1 MRPGAPPPLRKIG
14 TAGGADL
21 RDAGAAH
28 QEPPMPAATSVVFNR
43 QRSVERVVAHL
54 QASIRAG
61 EPLPDL
67 AALAAVA
74 QQSPHHF
81 HRVYRALAGETLG
94 QTIARLRLSHAL
106 HLLGEQATSVTEVA
120 LAVGYH
126 TPQALARAFRT
137 VLQASPSSLRNAPAV
152 RAQKLQQ
159 LARPSV
165 PPQVSGAPLQV
176 LVQVLDPLEVV
187 VLRQRGAFDE
197 LDRGFGRIAA
207 WAERVGAIAQLQSLI
222 GLPLSDHRDMPAHRH
237 LFECGMVFDA
247 ALAPPAPLQLRQLDG
262 GTHAVLRHIGA
273 YAGIE
278 DALDLLLAQWL
289 PHSGYVL
296 RAAPLH
302 YLYLDDPEAVAE
314 AALRA
319 DIRVPV
325 QPSTDAVAAA

>member
-1 MRPGAPPPLRKIG
+1 
-14 TAGGADL
+14 
-21 RDAGAAH
+21 
-28 QEPPMPAATSVVFNR
+28 MPAAASVVFNR

-94 QTIARLRLSHAL
+94 QTIARLRLSYAL
-106 HLLGEQATSVTEVA
+106 HLLGEPASTVTEVA
-120 LAVGYH
+120 LAVGYQ
-126 TPQALARAFRT
+126 TPQALARAFRSL
-137 VLQASPSSLRNAPAV
+137 LQASPSSLRNAPAV

-159 LARPSV
+159 LAMPSL
-165 PPQVSGAPLQV
+165 PPQMSGAPLQV
-176 LVQVLDPLEVV
+176 LVQMLDPLEVV
-187 VLRQRGAFDE
+187 VLRQRGAFDD

-207 WAERVGAIAQLQSLI
+207 WAERAGAIEQLQALI
-222 GLPLSDHRDMPAHRH
+222 GLPLNDHRDVPAHRH
-237 LFECGMVFDA
+237 LFECGMVFGA
-247 ALAPPAPLQLRQLDG
+247 ALSPPVPLQLRQLDG
-262 GTHAVLRHIGA
+262 GAHGVLRHVGS

-278 DALDLLLAQWL
+278 DALDRVLAQWL
-289 PHSGYVL
+289 PDSGYVL
-296 RAAPLH
+296 RDAPLH

-314 AALRA
+314 AELRA

-325 QPSTDAVAAA
+325 RPATDADVAA

>member
-1 MRPGAPPPLRKIG
+1 MRKIG
-14 TAGGADL
+14 TARHAEL
-21 RDAGAAH
+21 RDAGSANK
-28 QEPPMPAATSVVFNR
+28 ESSMPAASVSFNR

-94 QTIARLRLSHAL
+94 QTIARLRLSYAL
-106 HLLGEQATSVTEVA
+106 HLLGEQASSVTEVA
-120 LAVGYH
+120 LAVGYQ
-126 TPQALARAFRT
+126 TPQALARAFRA

-159 LARPSV
+159 LATPSV
-165 PPQVSGAPLQV
+165 PPQLSGAPLQV
-176 LVQVLDPLEVV
+176 MVQVLDPLQVV
-187 VLRQRGAFDE
+187 VLRQRGAFDD

-207 WAERVGAIAQLQSLI
+207 WAERVGAIEQLQSLI
-222 GLPLSDHRDMPAHRH
+222 GLPLSDHRDVPAHLH
-237 LFECGMVFDA
+237 LFECGMAFDA
-247 ALAPPAPLQLRQLDG
+247 ALSPPAPLHLRQLDG
-262 GTHAVLRHIGA
+262 GAHAVLRHVGS

-278 DALDLLLAQWL
+278 DALDRVLAQWL
-289 PHSGYVL
+289 PDSGYAL
-296 RAAPLH
+296 RDAPLH
-302 YLYLDDPEAVAE
+302 YLYLDDPETVAE
-314 AALRA
+314 GELRA

-325 QPSTDAVAAA
+325 RLSTEADADAVA